1 MKKLLL
7 LIPLTFF
14 PVPAHALTW
23 GQFWAPF
30 TYDRPYY
37 YAPPRYYEPM
47 CNRRIWH
54 EEYVPGDYYRPG
66 YVRRWFEWVHVPCDY

>member
-7 LIPLTFF
+7 LLPLVFL
-14 PVPAHALTW
+14 PVPAKAITW
-23 GQFWAPF
+23 GEFWAPF
-30 TYDRPYY
+30 TYEREY
-37 YAPPRYYEPM
+37 YAPRYYEPM

-66 YVRRWFEWVHVPCDY
+66 YVRRWSEWVRVPCDY